1 MNHAV
6 FDTVA
11 VDMLAGPD
19 GPDRHMLRANGSTLV
34 KPGYISVYQEGI
46 DDAKADDSDHVLPPM
61 TEGDTVDLLAMHAE
75 QHFTE
80 PPPRYSEASLVKA
93 LEEHGIGRPSTYATI
108 ISTLQDREYVEMD
121 ARRFIP
127 TDIGKIV
134 GRFLTEHFHRYV
146 EYGFTAAM
154 EDELDAVSRG
164 EEEWTVPLD
173 KFWKPFI
180 DQVESIEKN
189 VTREQ
194 VAQARELGKDAAT
207 GKPVTVRMGRFG
219 PFVQIGTKDDEEKP
233 RFAGLRP
240 GQKMDT
246 INLADAMDLFQLPR
260 TLGVTADGETMV
272 TNVGRFGPYIKYG
285 SKYVSLKEDD
295 PYTVTHE
302 RGLEVI
308 RLKQEADANR
318 LILDF
323 PDDGIQ
329 VLNGRYGPYITDKK
343 KNAKIPKDRDPKT
356 LTLEECKALIAAAP
370 ERGGGR
376 FGRFGRGKKGAAA
389 APAAG
394 AAAAAEGGKGAG
406 KKKKAANGVGKAADG
421 LSAAKGADGA
431 AARAKG
437 VGAAAKSA
445 GAQAGKSSAK
455 GAVKAGANAMGAGAA
470 AKPTHSTP
478 ASQGS
483 AASAAAP
490 RGAARATAKKAA
502 AHDGHKAAP
511 TAAKAKATAKQGT
524 ATKAPATGKAS
535 GSRPRGVK

>member
-1 MNHAV
+1 
-6 FDTVA
+6 
-11 VDMLAGPD
+11 
-19 GPDRHMLRANGSTLV
+19 
-34 KPGYISVYQEGI
+34 
-46 DDAKADDSDHVLPPM
+46 
-61 TEGDTVDLLAMHAE
+61 
-75 QHFTE
+75 
-80 PPPRYSEASLVKA
+80 
-93 LEEHGIGRPSTYATI
+93 
-108 ISTLQDREYVEMD
+108 
-121 ARRFIP
+121 
-127 TDIGKIV
+127 
-134 GRFLTEHFHRYV
+134 
-146 EYGFTAAM
+146 
-154 EDELDAVSRG
+154 
-164 EEEWTVPLD
+164 
-173 KFWKPFI
+173 
-180 DQVESIEKN
+180 
-189 VTREQ
+189 
-194 VAQARELGKDAAT
+194 
-207 GKPVTVRMGRFG
+207 VTVRMGRFG

-240 GQKMDT
+240 GQKMDA

-272 TNVGRFGPYIKYG
+272 ANVGRFGPYVKYG

-302 RGLEVI
+302 RALEVI

-343 KNAKIPKDRDPKT
+343 KNAKIPKDREPKS

-406 KKKKAANGVGKAADG
+406 KKKKAANGAAKAVDSQA
-421 LSAAKGADGA
+421 AAKGGD
-431 AARAKG
+431 
-437 VGAAAKSA
+437 GAAAKSTA
-445 GAQAGKSSAK
+445 KAGKASAK
-455 GAVKAGANAMGAGAA
+455 GAAKAGANAAGDGAG

-483 AASAAAP
+483 AASTTAP
-490 RGAARATAKKAA
+490 RAATRATAQKAA

-524 ATKAPATGKAS
+524 ATGAPATGKGS
-535 GSRPRGVK
+535 SSRPRGVK